1 MTILINAQMLILL
14 FNFSY
19 KTDCTSPELPRS
31 TNIGSLTNGFIMTF
45 QDTQEKTSQRSKF
58 WSDLGW
64 NERKFNE
71 SIYGYPIAEIKAT
84 MGQIRVFENST
95 TNYQKNNQNNQRI
108 PIKSV
113 FFPIV
118 VLNISS
124 SWQFP
129 SFKHWY
135 IRQINAYYKV
145 PQNL

>member
-1 MTILINAQMLILL
+1 MHKCSFFYLIFL
-14 FNFSY
+14 Y

-58 WSDLGW
+58 WSDLEW

-113 FFPIV
+113 FFQSWCSTFQDRDN
-118 VLNISS
+118 LHLSNIDI
-124 SWQFP
+124 F
-129 SFKHWY
+129 FK
-135 IRQINAYYKV
+135 
-145 PQNL
+145 